1 MLVSLF
7 GTLDFGGGV
16 IFPGVSFGN
25 VRVASLSLAKSEEEV
40 YVLGEAEEGEDVE
53 ESDVVGGGL
62 EEEGEEW
69 DKRG

>member
-40 YVLGEAEEGEDVE
+40 SELRGSKEWEYVG
-53 ESDVVGGGL
+53 ESDVVGEGL
-62 EEEGEEW
+62 EKEGEP
-69 DKRG
+69 